1 MKKTYKLKRDGT
13 EFFVDKKVISFNK
26 IFYVM
31 KNTKENQFIVVRS
44 DRAKELLSEK
54 K

>member
-1 MKKTYKLKRDGT
+1 MKKTYKLKKDGT
-13 EFFVDKKVISFNK
+13 EFFVTEKVMSFNK
-26 IFYVM
+26 MFYVM

-44 DRAKELLSEK
+44 DRAKEILSEK